1 MIKKRDNSFIGTDS
15 FAYEISGFSEIRQEP
30 LTRDKADAK
39 RAARQAADTATKKDK
54 TDTAPATA
62 DQITQAV
69 PTQQLYNTSTFPEH
83 IQPLATIE
91 RIYIQNAIHHF
102 GGNILKAAAALE
114 ISPST
119 IYRKMAKW
127 S

>member
-30 LTRDKADAK
+30 LTREKADAK
-39 RAARQAADTATKKDK
+39 RPARQADSAAQTNKKDTDHAAPDK
-54 TDTAPATA
+54 TTPAA
-62 DQITQAV
+62 
-69 PTQQLYNTSTFPEH
+69 PTQQQAQSTQTFPER

-91 RIYIQNAIHHF
+91 RLYIQNAIHHF

>member
-30 LTRDKADAK
+30 LIREKADAK
-39 RAARQAADTATKKDK
+39 RPARQADSAAQTNKKDTDRAAPDK
-54 TDTAPATA
+54 TTPAA
-62 DQITQAV
+62 A
-69 PTQQLYNTSTFPEH
+69 TQQQAQSTQTFPER

-91 RIYIQNAIHHF
+91 RLYIQNAIHHF